1 MNDEKYT
8 IGDNIFKDIFVTL
21 LWLFLILLSVDSLI
35 GYIED
40 VVFSSQV
47 HTLESLM
54 DHSEKIGSWSVWI
67 ISLLFA
73 SSILGLYFSQKGG
86 ARFEYMLE
94 FIYRRGFLIIFL
106 AYIIF
111 YFAVVQ
117 PDIENGKTNRQVA
130 RASITEYKE
139 SMTLYNNC
147 VHADGASKFIFFSQS
162 FDESIN
168 VKPSIDLDT
177 FEVDKGISLV
187 LSKPSHKRNG
197 KCISKKEWEKKL
209 TSYKEEIFACL
220 KNGDDDSLYI
230 PGRVF
235 HNGWLDNLDK
245 RVAQSDIDTI
255 RERPNESRLIHTS
268 DSINS
273 GYERAYNKSSF
284 KNIESSSDITINNHF
299 DFQSGYSPRNNGEYG
314 NCTNLD
320 AWLNASKRSSPKG
333 SSQSSYE
340 CSGEDPDPRN
350 CLDEYID
357 KTMEKSSE
365 IYNQLME
372 PVQDQ

>member
-1 MNDEKYT
+1 MNDKRYV
-8 IGDNIFKDIFVTL
+8 IGDKFFKDIFVTL
-21 LWLFLILLSVDSLI
+21 LWLFLILFSFAVLV

-40 VVFSSQV
+40 MVFSSQV
-47 HTLESLM
+47 HTSESLM
-54 DHSEKIGSWSVWI
+54 DHPEEVWTWSVWFL
-67 ISLLFA
+67 SLLFS
-73 SSILGLYFSQKGG
+73 SSILGLYVSGKGG
-86 ARFEYMLE
+86 ARFEHIIE
-94 FIYRRGFLIIFL
+94 FIYRRGFLVVSL
-106 AYIIF
+106 AYIT
-111 YFAVVQ
+111 FAFAITQ
-117 PDIENGKTNRQVA
+117 EIIKKTNLGVVRP
-130 RASITEYKE
+130 SIIEYQE

-147 VHADGASKFIFFSQS
+147 VHRDEASKFVFFNQS

-168 VKPSIDLDT
+168 VKPSINLDT
-177 FEVDKGISLV
+177 FEVDKGISFD
-187 LSKPSHKRNG
+187 LSKPYHKRNG
-197 KCISKKEWEKKL
+197 ECVSRKKWENKL

-220 KNGDDDSLYI
+220 QNGDDDSLYI

-235 HNGWLDNLDK
+235 HNGRLDNYRK

-255 RERPNESRLIHTS
+255 RNTPNESRLIHST
-268 DSINS
+268 DTLNR
-273 GYERAYNKSSF
+273 GYNRAYNKSSF
-284 KNIESSSDITINNHF
+284 KNIESVSDITINNHF
-299 DFQSGYSPRNNGEYG
+299 DFQSGYSTTNNGEYG

-320 AWLNASKRSSPKG
+320 AWLDASKRSSPKG